1 MAGTRQTNAVG
12 GLRRSTRSATT
23 PCAEDG
29 MRLVALRRQQALDAE
44 DTAASGTSDH
54 DSLATYLREIAR
66 VPRLTPAEE
75 QALGK
80 RVAAGD
86 EEALHR
92 LVEANLRLIVAVAR
106 RYHHVGI
113 ALHDLVQEGNIGLL
127 RAAQTFDYR
136 TGNRFSTYAVWWIR
150 QAVSRAFANQAYAIR
165 VPLHLHEV
173 MGHAERDATQ
183 AADDMPVAGQRQ
195 GGEKHV
201 PSAEALNRARQAR
214 QTVSLDRMLAEDG
227 AADAVADAVADAD
240 APSPFDVTAN
250 RVLRERLIGS
260 LEGLAARERAVV
272 SLRYGLVD
280 GHSWTCAEVGAHLH
294 LTRERTRQ
302 IEVLAL
308 KKLRYGAAGAEL
320 EQYLA

>member
-1 MAGTRQTNAVG
+1 MT
-12 GLRRSTRSATT
+12 
-23 PCAEDG
+23 CAEDG
-29 MRLVALRRQQALDAE
+29 KGGVAPRHMAAVDAE
-44 DTAASGTSDH
+44 GTAGSGTSDH
-54 DSLATYLREIAR
+54 DSLTTYLREIAS

-75 QALGK
+75 QELGK
-80 RVAAGD
+80 RIAAGD
-86 EEALHR
+86 KEALHR
-92 LVEANLRLIVAVAR
+92 LVEANLRLVITVAR
-106 RYHHVGI
+106 RYRHVGI
-113 ALHDLVQEGNIGLL
+113 ALQDLVQEGNLGLL

-150 QAVSRAFANQAYAIR
+150 QAVSRAFANQAHAIR

-173 MGHAERDATQ
+173 MGQAERDAAQ
-183 AADDMPVAGQRQ
+183 AADVTPVEHKSQSS
-195 GGEKHV
+195 EKHS
-201 PSAEALNRARQAR
+201 PSAEVLDRARQAR
-214 QTVSLDRMLAEDG
+214 QTVSLDRMLGQDDDDAL
-227 AADAVADAVADAD
+227 ADAVADPD
-240 APSPFDVTAN
+240 APSPFEATAN

-260 LEGLAARERAVV
+260 LEGLTVRERAVV

-294 LTRERTRQ
+294 LTRERARQ

>member
-1 MAGTRQTNAVG
+1 VTPRHRPAVDPENA
-12 GLRRSTRSATT
+12 
-23 PCAEDG
+23 AESG
-29 MRLVALRRQQALDAE
+29 
-44 DTAASGTSDH
+44 ASDN
-54 DSLATYLREIAR
+54 DSLTTYLREIDS
-66 VPRLTPAEE
+66 VPRLTPVEE
-75 QALGK
+75 QDLGK
-80 RVAAGD
+80 RIAAGD
-86 EEALHR
+86 KEALHR
-92 LVEANLRLIVAVAR
+92 LVEANLRLVVAVAK
-106 RYHHVGI
+106 RYRHVGI

-165 VPLHLHEV
+165 VPMHIHEV
-173 MGHAERDATQ
+173 IGHAERDAAQ
-183 AADDMPVAGQRQ
+183 VADAPPVERKRQ
-195 GGEKHV
+195 GGEKHA
-201 PSAEALNRARQAR
+201 PSAEALDRARQAR
-214 QTVSLDRMLAEDG
+214 QTVSLDRMLGEDG
-227 AADAVADAVADAD
+227 DAALANAVADPD
-240 APSPFDVTAN
+240 APSPFEATAN

-260 LEGLAARERAVV
+260 LEVLAARERAVV

-294 LTRERTRQ
+294 LTRERARQ